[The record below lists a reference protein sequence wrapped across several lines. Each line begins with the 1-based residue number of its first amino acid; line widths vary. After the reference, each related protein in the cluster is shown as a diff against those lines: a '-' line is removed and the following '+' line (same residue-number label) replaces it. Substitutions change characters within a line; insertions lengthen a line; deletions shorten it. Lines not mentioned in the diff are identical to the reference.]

1 MVDQAGGQ
9 TTKLSGAVITAKMP
23 RIPFTP
29 AEVQARAVQLE
40 NDQAALF
47 LVRRAIQLE
56 GAASRAGDAGNMT
69 SAKNKMQQARTFCT
83 VAGRLVLKDRPPS
96 LGRPPWLE
104 VGTLEQASQEGMR
117 QDERDTDP

>member
-1 MVDQAGGQ
+1 M
-9 TTKLSGAVITAKMP
+9 AKMP

-40 NDQAALF
+40 NDQVALF

-56 GAASRAGDAGNMT
+56 ATASRAGDSGNMT
-69 SAKNKMQQARTFCT
+69 GATNKMQQARTFRT

-96 LGRPPWLE
+96 LGVPAWIDE
-104 VGTLEQASQEGMR
+104 GSQQELSA
-117 QDERDTDP
+117 

>member
-1 MVDQAGGQ
+1 M
-9 TTKLSGAVITAKMP
+9 AKMP
-23 RIPFTP
+23 HNPYSP

-56 GAASRAGDAGNMT
+56 ATASRAGDAGNMT
-69 SAKNKMQQARTFCT
+69 GARNKMQQARTFRA

-96 LGRPPWLE
+96 LGVPAWL
-104 VGTLEQASQEGMR
+104 GKSMSDGH
-117 QDERDTDP
+117 

>member
-1 MVDQAGGQ
+1 MA
-9 TTKLSGAVITAKMP
+9 KLP

-56 GAASRAGDAGNMT
+56 ATASRAGDSGNMT
-69 SAKNKMQQARTFCT
+69 GARTRMGQAR
-83 VAGRLVLKDRPPS
+83 VLRAAAGRLVLADRPPS
-96 LGRPPWLE
+96 LGVPLWLKAGVE
-104 VGTLEQASQEGMR
+104 
-117 QDERDTDP
+117 